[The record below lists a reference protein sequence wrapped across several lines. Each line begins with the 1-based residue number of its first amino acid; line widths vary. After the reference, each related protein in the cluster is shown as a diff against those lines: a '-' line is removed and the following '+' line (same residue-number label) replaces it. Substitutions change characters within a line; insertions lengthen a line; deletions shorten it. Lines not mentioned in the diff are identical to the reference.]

1 MGNRSWTQMAFFVL
15 PLIFHP
21 DYQPS
26 FELSL
31 DSKEILEGKTFW
43 KQAKR
48 QDKPSYLSNN
58 SPSSVRCNLSRWWS
72 RKLLETGNLLR
83 FSEKER
89 HLPGISHHW
98 DLIASTDVM

>member
-31 DSKEILEGKTFW
+31 DSKEILEGETFW
-43 KQAKR
+43 KQAKKR
-48 QDKPSYLSNN
+48 DKPS
-58 SPSSVRCNLSRWWS
+58 
-72 RKLLETGNLLR
+72 
-83 FSEKER
+83 
-89 HLPGISHHW
+89 
-98 DLIASTDVM
+98 